1 MSVSMISVKRALQ
14 FTSATGIAYGLRF
27 VPQLPRA
34 CANRI
39 ECARELNCI
48 ALTSRFE
55 KNRAMTMALA
65 EKRGRRRE
73 EIFRLTHPVVRSS
86 QCMNR
91 R

>member
-39 ECARELNCI
+39 GCALNAAGASRRI
-48 ALTSRFE
+48 ASTSRFE
-55 KNRAMTMALA
+55 KNRAMTMALV
-65 EKRGRRRE
+65 ERRGEFLTDARRS
-73 EIFRLTHPVVRSS
+73 V
-86 QCMNR
+86 
-91 R
+91 

>member
-39 ECARELNCI
+39 DRECMRCI
-48 ALTSRFE
+48 ASHRIDVTIRKE
-55 KNRAMTMALA
+55 PRDDDGA
-65 EKRGRRRE
+65 RGEERR
-73 EIFRLTHPVVRSS
+73 IFD
-86 QCMNR
+86 
-91 R
+91 

>member
-39 ECARELNCI
+39 ESNARIELHCI
-48 ALTSRFE
+48 ALHRIAS
-55 KNRAMTMALA
+55 
-65 EKRGRRRE
+65 RRR
-73 EIFRLTHPVVRSS
+73 RDSKRTAG
-86 QCMNR
+86 
-91 R
+91 